1 MKLLLDTCTFL
12 WMIDSVE
19 HLSPVAREKLEDRG
33 NELVLHQASA
43 WEIQLKHQSG
53 KLHLKKDPAEMIREG
68 LQKHEVAYRTLRD
81 AEIWHL
87 AKLPD
92 HHRDPFDRIL
102 ISAALCHGMKLVTP
116 DSRIQSYPVPVI
128 W

>member
-1 MKLLLDTCTFL
+1 MKLLLDTCSFL

-19 HLSPVAREKLEDRG
+19 NLSPVAREKLEDRS

-43 WEIQLKHQSG
+43 WEIQLKHQTG
-53 KLHLKKDPAEMIREG
+53 KLYLKKDPAEMIREG
-68 LQKHEVAYRTLRD
+68 LQKHEVAYQTLSD

-92 HHRDPFDRIL
+92 HHRDSFDRIL

-116 DSRIQSYPVPVI
+116 DSSIQSYPVPVI

>member
-19 HLSPVAREKLEDRG
+19 NLSPVAREKLEDRG
-33 NELVLHQASA
+33 NEIVLHQASA
-43 WEIQLKHQSG
+43 WEIQLKHQTG

-68 LQKHEVAYRTLRD
+68 LQKHEVAYQTLRD